1 MAKSSVGVTRAD
13 GHHTGIRRHMRKQ
26 VLRYGV
32 ALLLLAAMLAHVTQR
47 LPLPL
52 VDAFDRLIYDI
63 RLRFTMPGTIDP
75 RIVIIDIDEKS
86 LAEIGRW
93 PWRRDRMARLTTRAF
108 DDYGARLMGFD
119 LVMAE
124 ADDSSGLGTLD
135 KLGAGELRD
144 DARYRAALVRL
155 RATLDYDSLFA
166 AALKGRPVILGYY
179 LSNEG
184 STSGALPA
192 PALSAAVLNGHD
204 IAITNWRNHGGNLNQ
219 LQEAAAGAG
228 SFNPI
233 IDPDG
238 SVRRVPLLALHA
250 GQYYEAFSLAMVRAY
265 LGATNVQPL
274 FVEGDLDGL
283 RLQAPGAVAL
293 TVPVDENVAA
303 WVPYRG
309 AERSFPYYSA
319 ADLIAGRLPPD
330 ALRGKIVIVGTTAPG
345 LRDLRTTPVGKI
357 YPGMEV
363 HANLIS
369 GMLEHRVK
377 ERPAYGV
384 AIEFCAVLLVGL
396 AMVFLFPWQ
405 APFVA
410 SAATLLLAG
419 ALVAGNLALWRYGNW
434 IVPLATGLLVIVWIY
449 VWNIAYGYFIESR
462 DKRRITQRFG
472 QYVPPELVDKMVLD
486 PGRYSMDSRKAQL
499 TVLFS
504 DVRGFTTISE
514 KLEPEALAKYMNL
527 YLTRMTLVIRRHGG
541 TLDKY
546 IGDAIVAFWG
556 APVDDAQH
564 ALHAVAAALDMQAEL
579 QLLNVELVAQGWPA
593 MKIGIGVNTGNMT
606 VGDMGSSIRLAYTVM
621 GDAVNLGA
629 RLESKTK
636 EYGVGI
642 MVGEMTQ
649 AATPAI
655 AYRELDCVQVKGK
668 EVAVTV
674 YEPLGL
680 QSTLTPAAAASLAIW
695 ATMLAHYRRQEWA
708 EAQAGLQQLA
718 GVAANTQLLQLYA
731 QRVAAFRQ
739 TPPPPGWRGVTRFDA
754 K

>member
-1 MAKSSVGVTRAD
+1 
-13 GHHTGIRRHMRKQ
+13 MRKQ
-26 VLRYGV
+26 VLRYGG
-32 ALLLLAAMLAHVTQR
+32 ALLLLAILLAHVTQR

-63 RLRFTMPGTIDP
+63 RLRVTMPGTIDR
-75 RIVIIDIDEKS
+75 RIAIVDIDEKS

-108 DDYGARLMGFD
+108 DDYGARIMGFD

-135 KLGAGELRD
+135 KLGAGELRN
-144 DARYRAALVRL
+144 DAAYGAALARL
-155 RATLDYDSLFA
+155 RASLDYDSLFA

-184 STSGALPA
+184 STSGALP
-192 PALSAAVLNGHD
+192 PAALPAGAMRGHD
-204 IAITNWRNHGGNLNQ
+204 IAITNWRNHGGNLQ
-219 LQEAAAGAG
+219 RLQEAAAGAG

-233 IDPDG
+233 IDADG
-238 SVRRVPLLALHA
+238 SVRRVPLLTFHA

-265 LGATNVQPL
+265 LGAASVQPV
-274 FVEGDLDGL
+274 FADGELDSL
-283 RLQAPGAVAL
+283 RLQASGVAAL
-293 TVPVDENVAA
+293 PVPVDENLAA

-309 AERSFPYYSA
+309 GERSFAYYSA

-345 LRDLRTTPVGKI
+345 LRDLRTTPVGEI

-363 HANLIS
+363 HANLVS
-369 GMLEHRVK
+369 GMLEHRIK
-377 ERPAYGV
+377 ERPGYGM
-384 AIEFCAVLLVGL
+384 AIEFCALLLIGL
-396 AMVFLFPWQ
+396 AMIFLFPWQ
-405 APFVA
+405 WPFA
-410 SAATLLLAG
+410 ATAATLLMTG
-419 ALVAGNLALWRYGNW
+419 ALVGGNLALWQYLNW
-434 IVPLATGLLVIVWIY
+434 IVPLASGLLLIATIY
-449 VWNIAYGYFIESR
+449 VWNMAYGYFIESR

-472 QYVPPELVDKMVLD
+472 QYVPPELVDKMVQD
-486 PGRYSMDSRKAQL
+486 PERYSMDSRKAEL

-514 KLEPEALAKYMNL
+514 GLEPEALARYMNL
-527 YLTRMTLVIRRHGG
+527 YLTRMTMVIRRHGG

-556 APVDDAQH
+556 APVDDALH
-564 ALHAVAAALDMQAEL
+564 AEHAVAAALDMQAAL
-579 QLLNVELVAQGWPA
+579 QGLNVELVAQGWPA
-593 MKIGIGVNTGNMT
+593 MQIGIGVNTGSMT
-606 VGDMGSSIRLAYTVM
+606 VGDMGSTIRLAYTVM

-629 RLESKTK
+629 RLEGKTK

-642 MVGEMTQ
+642 MVGETTR
-649 AATPAI
+649 AATPTF

-668 EVAVTV
+668 EAAVTV
-674 YEPLGL
+674 YQPLGL
-680 QSTLTPAAAASLAIW
+680 QSTLAPEVASELALW
-695 ATMLAHYRRQEWA
+695 EATLAHYRKQEWTQA
-708 EAQAGLQQLA
+708 EAGLQQLA
-718 GVAANTQLLQLYA
+718 HGAAAPRLHELYA
-731 QRVAAFRQ
+731 QRIAAFRQ
-739 TPPPPGWRGVTRFDA
+739 TPPPPQWRGVTRFDT

>member
-1 MAKSSVGVTRAD
+1 
-13 GHHTGIRRHMRKQ
+13 MRKQ

-32 ALLLLAAMLAHVTQR
+32 ALLLLAVMLAHVTQR
-47 LPLPL
+47 LPLPM
-52 VDAFDRLIYDI
+52 VAAFDRLIYDI
-63 RLRFTMPGTIDP
+63 RLRLTMPGTIDP
-75 RIVIIDIDEKS
+75 RIAIIDIDEKS

-108 DDYGARLMGFD
+108 DDYGARIMGFD

-135 KLGAGELRD
+135 KLGANELRD
-144 DARYRAALVRL
+144 DAGYRAALAGL

-166 AALKGRPVILGYY
+166 AALKGRPAILGYY
-179 LSNEG
+179 LANEG

-192 PALSAAVLNGHD
+192 PALPAAALGGHD
-204 IAITNWRNHGGNLNQ
+204 IAITNWRNHGGNLQQ
-219 LQEAAAGAG
+219 LQDAAADAG

-238 SVRRVPLLALHA
+238 SVRRVPLLAFHA
-250 GQYYEAFSLAMVRAY
+250 GQYYAAFSLAMVRAY
-265 LGATNVQPL
+265 LGAASVQPV
-274 FVEGDLDGL
+274 FAEGDLDAL
-283 RLQAPGAVAL
+283 RLQAPGSAAL
-293 TVPVDENVAA
+293 LVPVDENVAA

-309 AERSFPYYSA
+309 GERSFPYYSA

-345 LRDLRTTPVGKI
+345 LRDLRTTPVGEI

-369 GMLEHRVK
+369 GMLEHRIK
-377 ERPAYGV
+377 ERPGYGM
-384 AIEFCAVLLVGL
+384 AIEFCAVLLIGL
-396 AMVFLFPWQ
+396 VMVFLFPWQ
-405 APFVA
+405 APFAA
-410 SAATLLLAG
+410 SAATLLLAC
-419 ALVAGNLALWRYGNW
+419 ALVGGNLALWQYLNW
-434 IVPLATGLLVIVWIY
+434 IVPLATGLMVIALVY
-449 VWNIAYGYFIESR
+449 VWNMAYGYFIESR

-486 PGRYSMDSRKAQL
+486 PGRYSMDSRKAEL

-514 KLEPEALAKYMNL
+514 GLEPDALAKYMNQ

-564 ALHAVAAALDMQAEL
+564 AAHAVAAALDMQAEL
-579 QLLNVELVAQGWPA
+579 QLLNGELLAQGWPA
-593 MKIGIGVNTGNMT
+593 MKIGIGINTGSMT

-636 EYGVGI
+636 EYGVDI
-642 MVGEMTQ
+642 MVGETTR

-668 EVAVTV
+668 EMVVTV
-674 YEPLGL
+674 YEPLGA
-680 QSTLTPAAAASLAIW
+680 QSTLTPAVVASLAVW
-695 ATMLAHYRRQEWA
+695 ETTLSYYRRQEWA
-708 EAQAGLQQLA
+708 EAQAGLQQLTSD
-718 GVAANTQLLQLYA
+718 AANTQLLALYA
-731 QRVAAFRQ
+731 QRIAAFQ
-739 TPPPPGWRGVTRFDA
+739 HTPPPPGWRGVTRFDA